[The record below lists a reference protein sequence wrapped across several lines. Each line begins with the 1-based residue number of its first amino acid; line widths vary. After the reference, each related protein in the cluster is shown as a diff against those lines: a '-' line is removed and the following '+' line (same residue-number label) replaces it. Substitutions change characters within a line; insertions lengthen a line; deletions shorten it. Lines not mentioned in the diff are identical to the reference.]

1 MKGVLLRTETCLG
14 TGLLLCRFNH
24 QAAVFSS
31 LLLDLLLAFDRTDHF
46 LLEALCVF
54 ASIVP
59 DLLCQSLAF
68 RLASSLSAL
77 PAYSFL
83 STQSMGLHRTL
94 HRAWAPLPGL
104 FSLWGHCYH
113 PYTDDSHF
121 RTLPPSFPLIFAVM
135 PAPLPTQTL
144 PHTT

>member
-1 MKGVLLRTETCLG
+1 MKSGVLRTETCLG

-31 LLLDLLLAFDRTDHF
+31 HLLDLLLAFDGTDHF

-59 DLLCQSLAF
+59 DPLCQSLAF
-68 RLASSLSAL
+68 LLASLSAL
-77 PAYSFL
+77 RAYPFL
-83 STQSMGLHRTL
+83 PTQSMGLHRTL
-94 HRAWAPLPGL
+94 HRAWDPLPGL

-121 RTLPPSFPLIFAVM
+121 RPLPPSFPLIFAIM